1 MSDSMGRA
9 MYEAAKEGNEVELR
23 RLIGL
28 GWSVNW
34 HNPEVRRRMCFA
46 WALASSPP
54 LLLRS
59 PSPPT
64 RRRPTRRQISPQL
77 AARSAAALAV
87 PPPRRPA
94 ELCTRVLVARRAR
107 ARRTPACSS
116 TLLALWH
123 FMSPVYAQFGYTAL
137 MTASTHGREGCVR
150 LLLESEAIEVNATE
164 VSLERALPQVS
175 PKHMPWDSFHVVISV
190 VSCLQNL
197 GYTALHCAAYW
208 GRLAIT
214 ELLLEL
220 GADPTLRSKEGKT
233 ALDYAREEGKSEVVA
248 LLSKPR
254 YADEDRP
261 TNATRMQRP
270 RRLGH
275 TPSTDCW
282 PTANE
287 RRRLAMGCCREDAT
301 ADLPRR

>member
-1 MSDSMGRA
+1 MATEAAEIPFYLAAVHHVRALDLERYVTVTSWRARVSAGPHRACALALAANCNSGARPVPVEAPSWTLSCFAPLGPREPDFRSDCGRLSRAASTRRHHRAEEMGCASSKDAMSDSMGRA

-34 HNPEVRRRMCFA
+34 HNPEVRRFA

-64 RRRPTRRQISPQL
+64 RRRPTRRQQISPQL

-107 ARRTPACSS
+107 RTPASSS
-116 TLLALWH
+116 TLLASWH
-123 FMSPVYAQFGYTAL
+123 FMSPVYAQFGWTAL
-137 MTASTHGREGCVR
+137 MTATTHGREGCVR

-164 VSLERALPQVS
+164 VSLERALP
-175 PKHMPWDSFHVVISV
+175 
-190 VSCLQNL
+190 
-197 GYTALHCAAYW
+197 
-208 GRLAIT
+208 
-214 ELLLEL
+214 
-220 GADPTLRSKEGKT
+220 
-233 ALDYAREEGKSEVVA
+233 
-248 LLSKPR
+248 
-254 YADEDRP
+254 
-261 TNATRMQRP
+261 
-270 RRLGH
+270 
-275 TPSTDCW
+275 
-282 PTANE
+282 
-287 RRRLAMGCCREDAT
+287 
-301 ADLPRR
+301 

>member
-94 ELCTRVLVARRAR
+94 ELCTRVLVARRAPHPRVLVHAPRVMALYVSGVCTVRIHCSDDGLNAR
-107 ARRTPACSS
+107 ARRVRPPPPRVRGDRGQRHGGKSRACPPPS
-116 TLLALWH
+116 
-123 FMSPVYAQFGYTAL
+123 
-137 MTASTHGREGCVR
+137 
-150 LLLESEAIEVNATE
+150 I
-164 VSLERALPQVS
+164 
-175 PKHMPWDSFHVVISV
+175 PKHMPWVSFHVVISV

-233 ALDYAREEGKSEVVA
+233 ALDYAREEGKIEVVA
-248 LLSKPR
+248 LLSEPR

-261 TNATRMQRP
+261 TNATRTQRP

>member
-1 MSDSMGRA
+1 
-9 MYEAAKEGNEVELR
+9 
-23 RLIGL
+23 
-28 GWSVNW
+28 
-34 HNPEVRRRMCFA
+34 
-46 WALASSPP
+46 
-54 LLLRS
+54 
-59 PSPPT
+59 
-64 RRRPTRRQISPQL
+64 
-77 AARSAAALAV
+77 
-87 PPPRRPA
+87 
-94 ELCTRVLVARRAR
+94 
-107 ARRTPACSS
+107 
-116 TLLALWH
+116 
-123 FMSPVYAQFGYTAL
+123 MSPVYAQFGYTAL

-175 PKHMPWDSFHVVISV
+175 PKHMPWVSFHVVISV

-248 LLSKPR
+248 LLSEPR

-261 TNATRMQRP
+261 TNATRTQRP

-282 PTANE
+282 PTAKE